1 MLELLVLEQ
10 FLSVLPPDTRVW
22 VEAQCPESGEEAAAL
37 VEDLAQMLRQTVL
50 AQAPHEDGQSGDP
63 VEPAKPFLDGAQRVR
78 ARAAAALKALGTGQ
92 GHRYSLK
99 MPGESEVDSASLP
112 PAWGLRTP
120 LKRLPSTG
128 ECRGGKRDRKAINL
142 QVKLEVVRRF
152 EAGAK
157 LSWVA
162 KALGLSTS
170 TVAIIRDNKD
180 KIRASSQAA
189 TPQAATKLTRSC
201 SLVME
206 NMERLLS
213 VWIEDQN
220 QRKVPINV
228 MLIQEKARSLFE
240 DLKREQGEGAESET
254 FGASRG
260 WFARFKARHSLQGIG
275 ASGEAAST
283 DAEAAS
289 KYPALLQRVIQDGGY
304 TPQQAFNVDETGLF

>member
-1 MLELLVLEQ
+1 MTKRRKWRAKRPGAPRS
-10 FLSVLPPDTRVW
+10 FPSWGSRGGWSSFPRGKAGNATPGD
-22 VEAQCPESGEEAAAL
+22 
-37 VEDLAQMLRQTVL
+37 VL